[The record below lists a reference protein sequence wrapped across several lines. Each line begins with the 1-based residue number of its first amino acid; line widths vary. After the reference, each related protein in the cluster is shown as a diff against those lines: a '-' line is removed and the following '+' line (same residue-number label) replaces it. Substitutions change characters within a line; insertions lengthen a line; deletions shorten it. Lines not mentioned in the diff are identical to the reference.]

1 MPSPHGTSRLYSME
15 VDAEIN
21 AVRFRW
27 TGQPTGEEFRYGANQ
42 LLESVRSRA
51 VAGLLVDARNVT
63 AHQRSSI
70 EWLVREWMP
79 EVAAAG
85 VEYVAVVHEDDL
97 IARTEMEALNERF
110 RQAETAPLFFPTDAP
125 ADAREWI
132 AERDRS
138 TTSLYHI
145 GQYLS
150 SLQLFSFS

>member
-1 MPSPHGTSRLYSME
+1 
-15 VDAEIN
+15 
-21 AVRFRW
+21 
-27 TGQPTGEEFRYGANQ
+27 
-42 LLESVRSRA
+42 
-51 VAGLLVDARNVT
+51 
-63 AHQRSSI
+63 
-70 EWLVREWMP
+70 
-79 EVAAAG
+79 VAAAG

>member
-1 MPSPHGTSRLYSME
+1 MPSPHGTSQLYSME
-15 VDAEIN
+15 VDADIN

-27 TGQPTGEEFRYGANQ
+27 KGQPTGEEFRYGANQ
-42 LLESVRSRA
+42 LLEFVRSRA
-51 VAGLLVDARNVT
+51 AAGLIVDARNVT

-79 EVAAAG
+79 KVAAAG

-110 RQAETAPLFFPTDAP
+110 RQAEAAPLFLPTDAP
-125 ADAREWI
+125 AEAREWI

-138 TTSLYHI
+138 TPSLYHI

-150 SLQLFSFS
+150 SLQLFSLS